1 MEQLFPCHLVWLS
14 PPRSPCASLVACRRH
29 THKRAR
35 HSKAIFWHLVLM
47 TSVKRSKKPRLISLK
62 PAVRYHKDGYSSS
75 RFSLLKE
82 IKYANKNKR
91 HFLTIVFRNG
101 SRGRG
106 GEREGEGGDP
116 DYKSWQAVEFY
127 FLFKTLE
134 PHPKRYRKHLG
145 EIRPWKG
152 PNHKDTNTAL
162 CSPSPWKPHAH

>member
-1 MEQLFPCHLVWLS
+1 MLLWWPAED
-14 PPRSPCASLVACRRH
+14 

-35 HSKAIFWHLVLM
+35 HSKAILLASRTNDVCQTF
-47 TSVKRSKKPRLISLK
+47 KKKTHLISLK

-106 GEREGEGGDP
+106 GEGRERGG
-116 DYKSWQAVEFY
+116 
-127 FLFKTLE
+127 
-134 PHPKRYRKHLG
+134 
-145 EIRPWKG
+145 G
-152 PNHKDTNTAL
+152 P
-162 CSPSPWKPHAH
+162 